1 MPSHRVV
8 SRQEWLEVRKQFLR
22 KEQDVTR
29 ALNRLNEQRRQL
41 PWVKVDKPYVF
52 EGADGQH
59 SLGDLFDGRS
69 QLIVQHFMFG
79 PDWEEGC
86 VGCSFLA
93 DHVDGP
99 RIHLEHH
106 DVSFVAISR
115 APYSRIAAFKQRMG
129 WGFRW
134 VSAYGSDF
142 NYDYN
147 VSFAP
152 EDIAQ
157 GKVYYNYDMRELQSE
172 ELPGTSIFYR
182 DQDGSVFHTY
192 SRYGRD
198 DELLLGAYNYLEL
211 TPKGRNETGPAF
223 DLTDWVRHRD
233 KYEQRPVAA
242 PCCAPAASP
251 PPR

>member
-1 MPSHRVV
+1 
-8 SRQEWLEVRKQFLR
+8 
-22 KEQDVTR
+22 
-29 ALNRLNEQRRQL
+29 
-41 PWVKVDKPYVF
+41 
-52 EGADGQH
+52 
-59 SLGDLFDGRS
+59 
-69 QLIVQHFMFG
+69 MFG
-79 PDWEEGC
+79 PGWEEGC

-115 APYSRIAAFKQRMG
+115 APYSRIAAFKKRMG

-134 VSAYGSDF
+134 VSSYGSDF

-157 GKVYYNYDMRELQSE
+157 GKVYYNYDMRELESE

-233 KYEQRPVAA
+233 KYEQRSVAA
-242 PCCAPAASP
+242 PCCAAKASP